1 MKCYTICFLVI
12 MISAFL
18 TAEPVD
24 SLKKA
29 DSDNILEEQLSE
41 KEGSDIEEDIFIDT
55 DGDGIDDNRTFRE
68 RDRFWRRTRMMSE
81 KMKQSGSGNSGG
93 NKKFGKKAGNSGE
106 GNSPGHGNQPG
117 NGNG

>member
-1 MKCYTICFLVI
+1 MKCYIICFLIFV
-12 MISAFL
+12 ISAFL
-18 TAEPVD
+18 TADPVD
-24 SLKKA
+24 SL
-29 DSDNILEEQLSE
+29 DQVNSDNVLNDQISAEEGSE
-41 KEGSDIEEDIFIDT
+41 KAEDIFIDT

-81 KMKQSGSGNSGG
+81 KMKQSGTGNSEG

-106 GNSPGHGNQPG
+106 GNGPGQGNNQG